1 MKDFLEKWNNDS
13 RFQTKTKLSLYTLFV
28 VLVAIFAISSRNNIE
43 TNESNNQELTQNN
56 NSQNNQE
63 QTTNNN
69 NQEVQNENNQ
79 LIKIEIPDEYDY
91 KINITINELN
101 YSYNGNKNF
110 VREKITKIK
119 DNISTNYI
127 YENDKYYKEKD
138 TENYLLTT
146 KEEVYDII
154 DYNYLNLETINEYL
168 SKSTKIDNQYI
179 VYLKDI
185 ILGNNSSEYI
195 TINIENNNIIVDYT
209 KLLNYFDKSINK
221 YLVEINIDEKE

>member
-63 QTTNNN
+63 QTINNN

-119 DNISTNYI
+119 DNIATNYI